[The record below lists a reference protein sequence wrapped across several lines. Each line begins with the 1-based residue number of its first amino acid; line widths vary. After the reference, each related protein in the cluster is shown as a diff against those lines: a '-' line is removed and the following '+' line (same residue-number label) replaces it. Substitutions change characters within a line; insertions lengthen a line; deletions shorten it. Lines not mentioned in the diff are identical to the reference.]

1 MERARSRHAGSA
13 PDGAPGARSLDQAV
27 TSTSSSITS
36 GRLWQAATASLL
48 LAAGAGAGCS
58 AKETP
63 RTEPLPAPDRLAA
76 AAVPSARRAPP
87 DERAGA
93 GPLGVA
99 RDLPP
104 CKEGDEDPPDLR
116 CTGLYSDFGA
126 RTIAAGVRE
135 FKPAFELWSDG
146 AEKTRWIYLPPGST
160 IDVSRMNDWSFPVG
174 TRLWKEF
181 RMSVAGASRRLETR
195 LLWKTA
201 EDRWTRATYAW
212 SEDGA
217 TALQVKSGVPRVP
230 GVEGYAIPAQVDC
243 IRCHAGKT
251 DNPLGFEAVQLAAP
265 EASGLTYAE
274 LVQHGLLSTTS
285 GAALPGAAALAVPGS
300 ATERSALGLLHANC
314 GVSCHHP
321 LGVAT
326 HFEMRLNIDAAG
338 QVGDVRG
345 TRVYQ
350 TAINQPAKLRPPGAP
365 PEARYYRIRPLDPDR
380 STVVRAMSRR
390 DAPGAPPE
398 QMPPLATHRVD
409 EASVAAVRA
418 WIAAMTPAAGYPPA
432 AP

>member
-1 MERARSRHAGSA
+1 M
-13 PDGAPGARSLDQAV
+13 
-27 TSTSSSITS
+27 S
-36 GRLWQAATASLL
+36 GRLWQAAIASLL
-48 LAAGAGAGCS
+48 LASGGCS

-63 RTEPLPAPDRLAA
+63 RTEPLPAPDRLDMKAPAA
-76 AAVPSARRAPP
+76 ARGARAGDHP
-87 DERAGA
+87 GA
-93 GPLGVA
+93 GPVEA
-99 RDLPP
+99 PPALPP
-104 CKEGDEDPPDLR
+104 CKDGDTDPHDLR

-126 RTIAAGVRE
+126 RTVAAGVRE

-181 RMSVAGASRRLETR
+181 RLPVAGAPRRIETR

-217 TALQVKSGVPRVP
+217 RALQVKAGVPHVP
-230 GVEGYAIPAQVDC
+230 GTDGYAIPAQVDC

-251 DNPLGFEAVQLAAP
+251 DNPVGFEAIQLAAP

-274 LVQHGLLSTTS
+274 LVQRGLLSTAA
-285 GAALPGAAALAVPGS
+285 GGALPGPGALDVPGS
-300 ATERSALGLLHANC
+300 ATERRALGLLHANC

-326 HFEMRLNIDAAG
+326 HFEMRLNIDASG
-338 QVGDVRG
+338 RVGDVRG
-345 TRVYQ
+345 ARVYQ
-350 TAINQPAKLRPPGAP
+350 TAINQPSKLRPPGAP

-380 STVVRAMSRR
+380 STLLRAMARR

-398 QMPPLATHRVD
+398 QMPPLATRRVD
-409 EASVAAVRA
+409 EAGVAAVRA
-418 WIAAMTPAAGYPPA
+418 WIEAMTPAAGYPPA

>member
-1 MERARSRHAGSA
+1 M
-13 PDGAPGARSLDQAV
+13 
-27 TSTSSSITS
+27 S
-36 GRLWQAATASLL
+36 GRLWQAAIASLL
-48 LAAGAGAGCS
+48 LASGGCS

-63 RTEPLPAPDRLAA
+63 RTEPLPAPDRLDMKAPAA
-76 AAVPSARRAPP
+76 ARGARAGDHP
-87 DERAGA
+87 GA
-93 GPLGVA
+93 GPVEA
-99 RDLPP
+99 PPALPP
-104 CKEGDEDPPDLR
+104 CKDGDTDPHDLR

-181 RMSVAGASRRLETR
+181 RLPVAGAPRRIETR
-195 LLWKTA
+195 FLWKTA

-217 TALQVKSGVPRVP
+217 RALQVKAGVPQVP
-230 GVEGYAIPAQVDC
+230 GTDGYAIPAQVDC

-251 DNPLGFEAVQLAAP
+251 DNPVGFEAIQLAAP
-265 EASGLTYAE
+265 EATGLTYAE
-274 LVQHGLLSTTS
+274 LVQRGLLSTAA
-285 GAALPGAAALAVPGS
+285 GGALPGPGALDVPGS
-300 ATERSALGLLHANC
+300 ATERRALGLLHANC

-326 HFEMRLNIDAAG
+326 HFEMRLNIDASG
-338 QVGDVRG
+338 RVGDVRG
-345 TRVYQ
+345 ARVYQ
-350 TAINQPAKLRPPGAP
+350 TAINQPSKLRPPGAP

-380 STVVRAMSRR
+380 STLLRAMARR

-398 QMPPLATHRVD
+398 QMPPLATRRVD
-409 EASVAAVRA
+409 EAGVAAVRA
-418 WIAAMTPAAGYPPA
+418 WIEAMTPAAGYPPA

>member
-1 MERARSRHAGSA
+1 M
-13 PDGAPGARSLDQAV
+13 
-27 TSTSSSITS
+27 S
-36 GRLWQAATASLL
+36 GRLWQAAIASLL
-48 LAAGAGAGCS
+48 LASSGCS

-63 RTEPLPAPDRLAA
+63 RTEPLPAADRLDTKAPAA
-76 AAVPSARRAPP
+76 ARGARASERPGAVPVEAPP
-87 DERAGA
+87 E
-93 GPLGVA
+93 
-99 RDLPP
+99 LPP
-104 CKEGDEDPPDLR
+104 CKDGDTDPHDLR

-126 RTIAAGVRE
+126 RAIAAGVRE

-181 RMSVAGASRRLETR
+181 RMPVAGATRRIETR

-217 TALQVKSGVPRVP
+217 RALQVKAGVPRVP
-230 GVEGYAIPAQVDC
+230 GADGYAIPAQVDC

-251 DNPLGFEAVQLAAP
+251 DNPLGFEAIQLAAP

-274 LVQHGLLSTTS
+274 LVQRSLLSTTS
-285 GAALPGAAALAVPGS
+285 GGALPDPGALDVPGS
-300 ATERSALGLLHANC
+300 ATERRALGLLHANC

-338 QVGDVRG
+338 RVGDVRG
-345 TRVYQ
+345 ARVYQ
-350 TAINQPAKLRPPGAP
+350 TAINQPSKLRPPGAP

-380 STVVRAMSRR
+380 STLLRAMSRR

-398 QMPPLATHRVD
+398 QMPPLATRRVD
-409 EASVAAVRA
+409 EAGIAAVRA
-418 WIAAMTPAAGYPPA
+418 WIEAMTPAAGYPPA

>member
-13 PDGAPGARSLDQAV
+13 PDGAPRNPSLDQAD
-27 TSTSSSITS
+27 TSVSSSITS
-36 GRLWQAATASLL
+36 GRLWQAAIAALL
-48 LAAGAGAGCS
+48 LASGGCS

-63 RTEPLPAPDRLAA
+63 RTEPVPAPDRLDMTAPAA
-76 AAVPSARRAPP
+76 ARGARAS
-87 DERAGA
+87 ERPGA
-93 GPLGVA
+93 GPA
-99 RDLPP
+99 EAPPELPP
-104 CKEGDEDPPDLR
+104 CKDGDTDPHDLR

-126 RTIAAGVRE
+126 RTLAEGVRE

-181 RMSVAGASRRLETR
+181 RVPVAGAVRRIETR

-217 TALQVKSGVPRVP
+217 RALQVKAGVPQVP
-230 GVEGYAIPAQVDC
+230 GTDGYAIPAQVDC

-251 DNPLGFEAVQLAAP
+251 DNPLGFEAIQLAAP

-274 LVQHGLLSTTS
+274 LVQRGLLSTTS
-285 GAALPGAAALAVPGS
+285 GGALPDPAALDVPGS
-300 ATERSALGLLHANC
+300 ATERRALGLLHANC

-326 HFEMRLNIDAAG
+326 HFEMRLDIDAAG
-338 QVGDVRG
+338 RVGDARG

-350 TAINQPAKLRPPGAP
+350 TAINQPSKVRPPGAP

-380 STVVRAMSRR
+380 STLLRAMSRR

-398 QMPPLATHRVD
+398 QMPPIATRRVD
-409 EASVAAVRA
+409 EAGVAAIRA
-418 WIAAMTPAAGYPPA
+418 WIEAMTPAAGYPPA

>member
-1 MERARSRHAGSA
+1 M
-13 PDGAPGARSLDQAV
+13 
-27 TSTSSSITS
+27 S
-36 GRLWQAATASLL
+36 GRLWQAAIASLL
-48 LAAGAGAGCS
+48 LASGGCC

-63 RTEPLPAPDRLAA
+63 RTEPLPAPDRLDMTAPAA
-76 AAVPSARRAPP
+76 ARGARAS
-87 DERAGA
+87 ERPGA
-93 GPLGVA
+93 GPVEA
-99 RDLPP
+99 PPEPPP
-104 CKEGDEDPPDLR
+104 CKDGDTDPHDLR

-126 RTIAAGVRE
+126 RTLAAGVRE

-181 RMSVAGASRRLETR
+181 RVPVAGAARPIETR

-217 TALQVKSGVPRVP
+217 RALQVKAGVPRVP
-230 GVEGYAIPAQVDC
+230 GTDGYAIPAQVDC

-251 DNPLGFEAVQLAAP
+251 DNPLGFEAIQLAAP

-274 LVQHGLLSTTS
+274 LVQRGLLSTTS
-285 GAALPGAAALAVPGS
+285 GGALPDPGALDVPGS
-300 ATERSALGLLHANC
+300 ATERRALGLLHANC

-326 HFEMRLNIDAAG
+326 HFEMRLNIDASG
-338 QVGDVRG
+338 RVGDVRG
-345 TRVYQ
+345 ARVYQ
-350 TAINQPAKLRPPGAP
+350 TAINKPSKVRPPGAP

-380 STVVRAMSRR
+380 STLLRAMSRR

-398 QMPPLATHRVD
+398 QMPPLATRRVD
-409 EASVAAVRA
+409 EAGVAAVRA
-418 WIAAMTPAAGYPPA
+418 WIEAMTPAAGYPPA